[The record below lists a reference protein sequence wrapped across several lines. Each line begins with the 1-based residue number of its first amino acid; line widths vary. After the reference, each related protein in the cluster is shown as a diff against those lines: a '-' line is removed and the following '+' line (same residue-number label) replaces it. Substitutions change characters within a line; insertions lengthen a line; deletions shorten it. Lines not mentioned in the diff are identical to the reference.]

1 MAVGISCRWLEAAAE
16 QDLDPT
22 ALLPWAC
29 DWTPVG
35 VISSRP
41 MEASVYDIPPGI
53 RRAMDYGKLAGPA
66 PRMLVLRSRYW
77 LDDACIR
84 AAQTLDWPVRTVPV
98 TQEGVLPQ
106 ENIAQLL
113 QSIVEFRP
121 DFILTVNL
129 GGIDEEGSL
138 ARLFDELHL
147 PYVVWFADDPRTIM
161 MDRSIYA
168 SPYAAAFTWDSA
180 YCGYL
185 AACGFP
191 VARTLPLAADPALFN
206 SGPASSWQHPP
217 TFVGNSMTAAARA
230 EWGWVNQRPHLAAA
244 VSEALDSGRVTR
256 EQFAQGLTALLDP
269 PFVASLD
276 AHERRHA
283 EILLFSE
290 GTHRLRC
297 EFVRALEPEGID
309 VRGDNEWVEFFPRVG
324 GPINYEHDLT
334 GFYRACE
341 VNLNITSIQM
351 ATAANQRVFDCPA
364 AGGFLLTDAQHSLAS
379 LFDPDQLAVFHSFNE
394 CRDLLRWYRAKPRAR
409 TEMVTKARLRILD
422 QHTYAHRLRHI
433 EDTLRQYLK

>member
-1 MAVGISCRWLEAAAE
+1 MY
-16 QDLDPT
+16 
-22 ALLPWAC
+22 
-29 DWTPVG
+29 
-35 VISSRP
+35 VISSGP
-41 MEASVYDIPPGI
+41 MNAPVYDIPPAI
-53 RRAMDYGKLAGPA
+53 RRATDYRKFAGPA

-77 LDDACIR
+77 LDDACLR
-84 AAQTLDWPVRTVPV
+84 AAQTLDWPLCAVPV
-98 TQEGVLPQ
+98 TQEGLLPL
-106 ENIAQLL
+106 ENIALL
-113 QSIVEFRP
+113 LRAIVEFRP

-129 GGIDEEGSL
+129 GGMDEEGSL
-138 ARLFDELHL
+138 ARLFEELRL

-191 VARTLPLAADPALFN
+191 VVRALPLAADPALFN
-206 SGPASSWQHPP
+206 SGPASSWPHPP
-217 TFVGNSMTAAARA
+217 AFVGNSMAAPARA
-230 EWGWVNQRPHLAAA
+230 EWAWVNQRPQLAAA
-244 VSEALDSGRVTR
+244 VNEALDSGRVTR
-256 EQFAQGLTALLDP
+256 ERFAQGLTALLDP
-269 PFVASLD
+269 PFVAALD
-276 AHERRHA
+276 PHERRHA

-309 VRGDNEWVEFFPRVG
+309 VRGDREWAEFFPRAG
-324 GPINYEHDLT
+324 GPINYEHDLP

-364 AGGFLLTDAQHSLAS
+364 AGGFLLTDAQPSLAS
-379 LFDPDQLAVFHSFNE
+379 LFDPDQLAVYHSFNE

-433 EDTLRQYLK
+433 EDTLREYLK